1 MSLDDRSGGRHPT
14 DRLPDYIGGGLSEQ
28 ERAAV
33 EGHLANC
40 PPCRTELELLDAL
53 RSGPAARLEPAE
65 AERLYT
71 PLPRRRRGDW
81 TVGVWRAAAG
91 VVIVLTSYGIW
102 LTTRAGNGGGE
113 TWSADDALAGWDSD
127 LVELRP
133 GVLDLRVAL
142 GGNGDP
148 VWPELASDDLVEVDA
163 PADLWEDQ
171 ER

>member
-1 MSLDDRSGGRHPT
+1 MSLDDRSGGGLHPT

-28 ERAAV
+28 ERVAV
-33 EGHLANC
+33 EGHVATC
-40 PPCRTELELLDAL
+40 PSCRAELELLDAL
-53 RSGPAARLEPAE
+53 RGGPAPRLEPGE

-71 PLPRRRRGDW
+71 PLPRRRGAW
-81 TVGVWRAAAG
+81 KVGVWRAAAG

-102 LTTRAGNGGGE
+102 LTTRAGSGSEE

-127 LVELRP
+127 LMELQP